1 MAVRPIG
8 VFSRA
13 SSYQGRASVVVSG
26 VLQWLK
32 GPLGSLA
39 GPPVIRAGHQWW
51 SALVVCIYV
60 TMGAHFSPYSGRGWM
75 QTYT

>member
-39 GPPVIRAGHQWW
+39 GPPVIRAGRQWW
-51 SALVVCIYV
+51 SVE
-60 TMGAHFSPYSGRGWM
+60 FYSGYKAHWGL
-75 QTYT
+75 